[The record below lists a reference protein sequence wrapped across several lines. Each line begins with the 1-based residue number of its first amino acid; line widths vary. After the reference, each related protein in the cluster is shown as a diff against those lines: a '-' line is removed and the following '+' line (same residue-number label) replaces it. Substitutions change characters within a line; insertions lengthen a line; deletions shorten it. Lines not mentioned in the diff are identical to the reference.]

1 MDIKRK
7 EEVEVEV
14 VEVGMHLLYSVAPEP
29 KAGQPLII
37 GRLGKTCI
45 MIRREQ
51 RIPGETLTAGG
62 GGCQIV
68 TLACIV
74 SNDIFYHVQSDRP
87 DRPCLLST
95 LLPSNNGHSTVF
107 VLASFT

>member
-1 MDIKRK
+1 
-7 EEVEVEV
+7 
-14 VEVGMHLLYSVAPEP
+14 MHLQYSGAPEP

-51 RIPGETLTAGG
+51 RIPGETLTAAG

-74 SNDIFYHVQSDRP
+74 SNDIFYHVQSNRP
-87 DRPCLLST
+87 DLPCLSLS
-95 LLPSNNGHSTVF
+95 LHLPQ
-107 VLASFT
+107 

>member
-7 EEVEVEV
+7 EEVEV

-87 DRPCLLST
+87 DRSCLLSNPVT
-95 LLPSNNGHSTVF
+95 MVIPLSLCWPVLPEVI
-107 VLASFT
+107 

>member
-1 MDIKRK
+1 M
-7 EEVEVEV
+7 EV

-51 RIPGETLTAGG
+51 RIPGETLTAAG

-87 DRPCLLST
+87 DLPSLCLLSS
-95 LLPSNNGHSTVF
+95 LHHPNNGHSTVF

>member
-1 MDIKRK
+1 M
-7 EEVEVEV
+7 
-14 VEVGMHLLYSVAPEP
+14 VEVGMHLQYSGAPEP

-51 RIPGETLTAGG
+51 RIPGETLTAAG

-74 SNDIFYHVQSDRP
+74 SNDIFYHVQSDRREAFSP
-87 DRPCLLST
+87 PPPVTMVIPLALCWPV
-95 LLPSNNGHSTVF
+95 LPQPI
-107 VLASFT
+107 

>member
-1 MDIKRK
+1 
-7 EEVEVEV
+7 
-14 VEVGMHLLYSVAPEP
+14 MHLQYSGAPEP

-51 RIPGETLTAGG
+51 RIPGETLGAA

-68 TLACIV
+68 TLCLSMAGIV
-74 SNDIFYHVQSDRP
+74 QQ
-87 DRPCLLST
+87 
-95 LLPSNNGHSTVF
+95 
-107 VLASFT
+107 